1 LSTEIW
7 AWGGFGLLILV
18 MLALDLGVFHRR
30 KHVIGLREALTWTAV
45 WIATALAFNGFVWAW
60 RGDEAALE
68 FLTGY
73 LIEKALSVDNI
84 FVFLLIFGYFQ
95 VDPKYQHQVL
105 FWGILGALVMRA
117 IFIATGIAV
126 LEAFHWM
133 IYVFGGILIF
143 TGIKMAVQKDKEI
156 HPNRNPIL
164 RLLRRF
170 MPVTEDYEGDKFIVR
185 RAGRLMATP
194 LLVVLVVV
202 ETTDLVF
209 AVDSIPAILAI
220 TTDPF
225 IVYTSN
231 VFAILGLRALYFAL
245 AGVMRLF
252 HHLHYGLS
260 LILVFVGVKM
270 AASDVVHVPVLV
282 SLAVIGS
289 LLVLAVVASLLW
301 PKPPQPETMPEVAQ
315 PPS

>member
-1 LSTEIW
+1 MSTEIW